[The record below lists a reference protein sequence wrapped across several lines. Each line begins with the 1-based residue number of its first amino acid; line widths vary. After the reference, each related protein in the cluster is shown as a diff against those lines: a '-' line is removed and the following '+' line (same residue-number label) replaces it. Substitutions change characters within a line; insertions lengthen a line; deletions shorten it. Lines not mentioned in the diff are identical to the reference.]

1 MEHLRFI
8 ESIDTIIYDLSR
20 ELPKYQRYNRLLQA
34 WRDTFA
40 CDACVLLKLE
50 GDHLVPKSAN
60 GLQIEAMGRHFPITE
75 HPRFEQILAHYYDD
89 SDNDS
94 DNDSD
99 IQKKVHRFDASC
111 ELPDPYDGLI
121 QTPDGQLNVH
131 DCMGAVLVIDN
142 KPWGIVTMDALNP
155 QRFDSLDPAML
166 NSMIG
171 LTEVVIKT
179 ANLIFALDQRVLRQE
194 QVTASLINDKFSEEM
209 IGSSSAMNT
218 LNVEIDLVADSD
230 LAALIYGESG
240 SGKELVARKIHMA
253 SKRSKEALITVNCA
267 ALPETMVESELFGHV
282 AGAFTGATKNR
293 LGKFELADGG
303 TLFLDEIGELPL
315 SIQAKLLRVIQFGE
329 LQRLGSDKPN
339 KVDVRLI
346 TATNRD
352 LAKEVLEG
360 RFRDD
365 LYHRLTVY
373 PLKVPSLRERGNDI
387 LLLAGNFLAKIQR
400 KVGLNN
406 LTLAK
411 DAERT
416 LLAYEWP
423 GNVRELEHLL
433 SRASLRAAARNRKDG
448 RVVVLESSDLDIQ
461 SLDIETL
468 DDSTTSSLLATDTA
482 GTTVVTPNVSENDIV
497 INTLDN
503 DNSLKQITD
512 DFQTQFIKKML
523 TENKGNSAATARV
536 IGVDRSNLHRLMK
549 RLNINSQ

>member
-8 ESIDTIIYDLSR
+8 ESIDTIMYDLSR

-50 GDHLVPKSAN
+50 GDNLVPKSAN

-75 HPRFEQILAHYYDD
+75 HPRFEQILAHYDD
-89 SDNDS
+89 GSHNE
-94 DNDSD
+94 
-99 IQKKVHRFDASC
+99 IQKKVHRFDAAC

-155 QRFDSLDPAML
+155 KRFDSLDPAML

-179 ANLIFALDQRVLRQE
+179 ASLIFALDQKVQHQE
-194 QVTASLINDKFSEEM
+194 QVTASLINEKFSEEM
-209 IGSSSAMNT
+209 IGSSSAMNM
-218 LNVEIDLVADSD
+218 LNLEIDLVADSD

-253 SKRSKEALITVNCA
+253 SKRAKEALITVNCA

-329 LQRLGSDKPN
+329 LQRLGSDKPH

-411 DAERT
+411 DAERA

-433 SRASLRAAARNRKDG
+433 SRASLRAAARNRKDD
-448 RVVVLESSDLDIQ
+448 RVVVLESCDLDINT
-461 SLDIETL
+461 LDKSSDLQTL
-468 DDSTTSSLLATDTA
+468 GDDSTPSSLLATDTA
-482 GTTVVTPNVSENDIV
+482 GTTVVTPSVGENDIV

-523 TENKGNSAATARV
+523 AENNGNSAATARA

-549 RLNINSQ
+549 RLNVQ

>member
-1 MEHLRFI
+1 MDNTRFI
-8 ESIDTIIYDLSR
+8 ESMDTIIYDLSR

-50 GDHLVPKSAN
+50 GDNLVPKSAN
-60 GLQIEAMGRHFPITE
+60 GLQIEAMGRHFPVAE
-75 HPRFEQILAHYYDD
+75 HPRLEQILAHYDDD
-89 SDNDS
+89 SN
-94 DNDSD
+94 NEV
-99 IQKKVHRFDASC
+99 QKKVHRFDADC

-142 KPWGIVTMDALNP
+142 EPWGIVTMDALNP

-179 ANLIFALDQRVLRQE
+179 ANLIFALDQKVQRQE
-194 QVTASLINDKFSEEM
+194 QVTASLINEKFSEEM
-209 IGSSSAMNT
+209 IGTSSAMNM
-218 LNVEIDLVADSD
+218 LNLEIDLVADSD
-230 LAALIYGESG
+230 LAALVYGESG

-253 SKRSKEALITVNCA
+253 SKRAKEALITVNCA

-293 LGKFELADGG
+293 LGKFELADAG

-329 LQRLGSDKPN
+329 LQRLGSDKPH

-352 LAKEVLEG
+352 LAKEVEAG

-400 KVGLNN
+400 KVGINN
-406 LTLAK
+406 LTLSK
-411 DAERT
+411 DAERV

-433 SRASLRAAARNRKDG
+433 SRASLRAAARNRKDD

-461 SLDIETL
+461 
-468 DDSTTSSLLATDTA
+468 TSSDVSTLSPLLSPQVSTDCTDSA
-482 GTTVVTPNVSENDIV
+482 AVNRNASQNDIV
-497 INTLDN
+497 INTLN
-503 DNSLKQITD
+503 RDNSLKQITD
-512 DFQTQFIKKML
+512 DFQTQFISKML
-523 TENKGNSAATARV
+523 AENNSNSAATARA

-549 RLNINSQ
+549 RLNIQ

>member
-1 MEHLRFI
+1 MENLRFI

-20 ELPKYQRYNRLLQA
+20 ELPKHQRYNRLLQS
-34 WRDTFA
+34 WRDIFS

-50 GDHLVPKSAN
+50 GDNLVPKSAN
-60 GLQIEAMGRHFPITE
+60 GLQIEAMGRHFPIAE
-75 HPRFEQILAHYYDD
+75 HPRFEQILANYE
-89 SDNDS
+89 NEV
-94 DNDSD
+94 
-99 IQKKVHRFDASC
+99 QKKVLRFDAAC
-111 ELPDPYDGLI
+111 DLPDPYDGLI

-142 KPWGIVTMDALNP
+142 KPWGIVTMDALNS
-155 QRFDSLDPAML
+155 QRFDFLDPQIL

-179 ANLIFALDQRVLRQE
+179 ANLIFALDQRVQRQE
-194 QVTASLINDKFSEEM
+194 QVTASLISEKFSEEM
-209 IGSSSAMNT
+209 IGSSSAMNM
-218 LNVEIDLVADSD
+218 LNLEIDLVADSD

-240 SGKELVARKIHMA
+240 SGKELVARRIHMA
-253 SKRSKEALITVNCA
+253 SKRAKEALITVNCA

-303 TLFLDEIGELPL
+303 TLFLDEIGELPM

-329 LQRLGSDKPN
+329 LQRLGSDKQH

-352 LAKEVLEG
+352 LAKEVAEG

-400 KVGLNN
+400 KVGINN

-411 DAERT
+411 EAERV

-433 SRASLRAAARNRKDG
+433 SRASLRAAARNRKDD
-448 RVVVLESSDLDIQ
+448 RVVILESSDLDIQ
-461 SLDIETL
+461 TANEISKI
-468 DDSTTSSLLATDTA
+468 TSSLPINRSAAMSADS
-482 GTTVVTPNVSENDIV
+482 NVEQGEIV
-497 INTLDN
+497 ISPSAN
-503 DNSLKQITD
+503 DNNLKQITD
-512 DFQTQFIKKML
+512 DFQTQFIKSML
-523 TENKGNSAATARV
+523 AENNGNSAATARA

-549 RLNINSQ
+549 RLDIQ

>member
-1 MEHLRFI
+1 MENLRFI
-8 ESIDTIIYDLSR
+8 ESIDNIIYDLSR

-34 WRDTFA
+34 WRDVFS

-50 GDHLVPKSAN
+50 GDNLVPKSAN
-60 GLQIEAMGRHFPITE
+60 GLQIEAMGRHFPIGE
-75 HPRFEQILAHYYDD
+75 HPRFEQILAHYE
-89 SDNDS
+89 NE
-94 DNDSD
+94 
-99 IQKKVHRFDASC
+99 IQKKVHRFDAAC
-111 ELPDPYDGLI
+111 GLPDPYDGLI

-131 DCMGAVLVIDN
+131 DCMGAVLVIDS

-155 QRFDSLDPAML
+155 QRFDSLDPKIL

-179 ANLIFALDQRVLRQE
+179 ANLIFALDQKVQRQE
-194 QVTASLINDKFSEEM
+194 QVTASLISEKFSEEM
-209 IGSSSAMNT
+209 IGSSSAMNM
-218 LNVEIDLVADSD
+218 LNLEIDLVADSD
-230 LAALIYGESG
+230 LAALVYGESG
-240 SGKELVARKIHMA
+240 SGKELVARRIHMA
-253 SKRSKEALITVNCA
+253 SKRAKEALITVNCA

-329 LQRLGSDKPN
+329 LQRLGSDKPH

-352 LAKEVLEG
+352 LAKEVEEG

-387 LLLAGNFLAKIQR
+387 LLLAGSFLAKMQR

-411 DAERT
+411 DAERA

-433 SRASLRAAARNRKDG
+433 SRASLRAAARNRKDE

-461 SLDIETL
+461 SVIGESNTSLNM
-468 DDSTTSSLLATDTA
+468 SANTSSDPDIIAKDIA
-482 GTTVVTPNVSENDIV
+482 SVEYVAEQDEIV
-497 INTLDN
+497 ISTADN
-503 DNSLKQITD
+503 DNNLKQITD
-512 DFQTQFIKKML
+512 DFQTQFIKKIL
-523 TENKGNSAATARV
+523 AENNGNSAATARS

-549 RLNINSQ
+549 RLEIQ

>member
-1 MEHLRFI
+1 MENLRFI

-20 ELPKYQRYNRLLQA
+20 ELPKHQRYNRLLQA
-34 WRDTFA
+34 WRDIFS

-50 GDHLVPKSAN
+50 GDNLVPKSAN
-60 GLQIEAMGRHFPITE
+60 GLQIEAMGRHFPIVE
-75 HPRFEQILAHYYDD
+75 HPRFEQILANYE
-89 SDNDS
+89 NEV
-94 DNDSD
+94 
-99 IQKKVHRFDASC
+99 QKKVLRFDAAC
-111 ELPDPYDGLI
+111 DLPDPYDGLI

-155 QRFDSLDPAML
+155 QRFDFLDPQIL

-179 ANLIFALDQRVLRQE
+179 ANLIFALDQKVQRQE
-194 QVTASLINDKFSEEM
+194 QVTASLISDKFSEEM
-209 IGSSSAMNT
+209 IGSSSAMNM
-218 LNVEIDLVADSD
+218 LNLEIDLVADSD

-240 SGKELVARKIHMA
+240 SGKELVARRIHMA
-253 SKRSKEALITVNCA
+253 SKRAKEALITVNCA

-303 TLFLDEIGELPL
+303 TLFLDEIGELPM

-329 LQRLGSDKPN
+329 LQRLGSDKQH

-346 TATNRD
+346 TATNRN
-352 LAKEVLEG
+352 LAKEVAEG

-400 KVGLNN
+400 KVGINN

-411 DAERT
+411 DAERA

-433 SRASLRAAARNRKDG
+433 SRASLRAAARNRKDD
-448 RVVVLESSDLDIQ
+448 RVVILESRDLDIQ
-461 SLDIETL
+461 TAN
-468 DDSTTSSLLATDTA
+468 DSSKLTSSLSI
-482 GTTVVTPNVSENDIV
+482 NRSVSMAIDSNPEQDEIV
-497 INTLDN
+497 INPSAN
-503 DNSLKQITD
+503 DNNLKQITD

-523 TENKGNSAATARV
+523 AENNGNSAATARA

-549 RLNINSQ
+549 RLDIQ

>member
-8 ESIDTIIYDLSR
+8 DSIDTVIYDLSR
-20 ELPKYQRYNRLLQA
+20 KLPKYQRYNRLLQA
-34 WRDTFA
+34 WRDVFS

-50 GDHLVPKSAN
+50 GDKLIPKSAN
-60 GLQIEAMGRHFPITE
+60 GLQIEAMGRHFPIAE
-75 HPRFEQILAHYYDD
+75 HPRFEQILAHYE
-89 SDNDS
+89 NTV
-94 DNDSD
+94 
-99 IQKKVHRFDASC
+99 QKKVHRFDAAC

-121 QTPDGQLNVH
+121 KTPNGQLNVH

-142 KPWGIVTMDALNP
+142 KPWGIVTMDALDP
-155 QRFDSLDPAML
+155 QRFDSLNPQIL
-166 NSMIG
+166 NAMIG

-179 ANLIFALDQRVLRQE
+179 ANLIFALDQKVQRQE
-194 QVTASLINDKFSEEM
+194 QVTASLINEKYSEEM
-209 IGSSSAMNT
+209 IGTSAAMNM
-218 LNVEIDLVADSD
+218 LNLEIDLVADSD

-240 SGKELVARKIHMA
+240 SGKELVARKIHLA
-253 SKRSKEALITVNCA
+253 SKRAKEALITVNCA

-293 LGKFELADGG
+293 LGKFELADTG

-329 LQRLGSDKPN
+329 LQRLGSDKPH

-352 LAKEVLEG
+352 LAKEVEAG
-360 RFRDD
+360 RFRND

-373 PLKVPSLRERGNDI
+373 PLKVPNLRERGNDI
-387 LLLAGNFLAKIQR
+387 LLLAGHFLAKIQR

-406 LTLAK
+406 LTLSK
-411 DAERT
+411 DAERA

-433 SRASLRAAARNRKDG
+433 SRAALRAVARNRKDD
-448 RVVVLESSDLDIQ
+448 RVVVLEYCDLDIQ
-461 SLDIETL
+461 SAIDEPSIEPSISAGQ
-468 DDSTTSSLLATDTA
+468 DAIVIST
-482 GTTVVTPNVSENDIV
+482 VEND
-497 INTLDN
+497 NN
-503 DNSLKQITD
+503 LKQITD
-512 DFQTQFIKKML
+512 DFQTQFIKKVL
-523 TENKGNSAATARV
+523 AENNGNSAATARA

-549 RLNINSQ
+549 RLEIQ

>member
-1 MEHLRFI
+1 VDNLRFI

-34 WRDTFA
+34 WRDTFS

-50 GDHLVPKSAN
+50 DENLVPKSAN
-60 GLQIEAMGRHFPITE
+60 GLQIEAMGRHFPIEE
-75 HPRFEQILAHYYDD
+75 HPRFEQILAHYE
-89 SDNDS
+89 N
-94 DNDSD
+94 D
-99 IQKKVHRFDASC
+99 IQKKVHRFDAAC

-121 QTPDGQLNVH
+121 KTPDGQLNVH

-155 QRFDSLDPAML
+155 QRFDALDPQIL

-179 ANLIFALDQRVLRQE
+179 ANLIFALDQKVQRQE
-194 QVTASLINDKFSEEM
+194 QVTASLISEKFSEQM
-209 IGSSSAMNT
+209 IGTSSAMNM
-218 LNVEIDLVADSD
+218 LNLEIDLVADSD

-240 SGKELVARKIHMA
+240 SGKELVARRIHMA
-253 SKRSKEALITVNCA
+253 SKRAKEALITVNCA

-303 TLFLDEIGELPL
+303 TLFLDEISELPL

-329 LQRLGSDKPN
+329 LQRLGSDKQH

-352 LAKEVLEG
+352 LTKEVEQG

-373 PLKVPSLRERGNDI
+373 PLTVPSLRERGNDI

-406 LTLAK
+406 LTLSK
-411 DAERT
+411 NAERA
-416 LLAYEWP
+416 LMDYEWP

-433 SRASLRAAARNRKDG
+433 SRASLRAAARNRIDD
-448 RVVVLESSDLDIQ
+448 RVVVLESSDLNIQ
-461 SLDIETL
+461 AAIG
-468 DDSTTSSLLATDTA
+468 DSNTSQNRNTYTPVNSGVTINGIANGMNNGSHAA
-482 GTTVVTPNVSENDIV
+482 GEDGIV
-497 INTLDN
+497 INASDSDN
-503 DNSLKQITD
+503 NLKQITD
-512 DFQTQFIKKML
+512 DFQIQFIKKML
-523 TENKGNSAATARV
+523 AENNGNSAATARM
-536 IGVDRSNLHRLMK
+536 IGLDRSNLHRLMK
-549 RLNINSQ
+549 RLEIQ

>member
-20 ELPKYQRYNRLLQA
+20 ELPKHQRYNRLLQA
-34 WRDTFA
+34 WRDTFS

-50 GDHLVPKSAN
+50 GDNLVPKSAN
-60 GLQIEAMGRHFPITE
+60 GLQIEAMGRHFPIAE
-75 HPRFEQILAHYYDD
+75 HPRFEQILAHYE
-89 SDNDS
+89 NEL
-94 DNDSD
+94 
-99 IQKKVHRFDASC
+99 QKKVLRFDAAC

-155 QRFDSLDPAML
+155 QRFDSLDPQIL

-179 ANLIFALDQRVLRQE
+179 ASLIFALDQKVQRQE
-194 QVTASLINDKFSEEM
+194 QVTASLISDKFSEEM
-209 IGSSSAMNT
+209 IGSSSAMNM
-218 LNVEIDLVADSD
+218 LNLEIDLVADSD
-230 LAALIYGESG
+230 LAALVYGESG

-253 SKRSKEALITVNCA
+253 SKRAKEALITLNCA

-303 TLFLDEIGELPL
+303 TLFLDEIGELPM

-329 LQRLGSDKPN
+329 LQRLGSDKPH

-352 LAKEVLEG
+352 LAKEVAEG

-400 KVGLNN
+400 KVGINN
-406 LTLAK
+406 LTLSK
-411 DAERT
+411 DAEHA

-433 SRASLRAAARNRKDG
+433 SRASLRAAARNRKDD
-448 RVVVLESSDLDIQ
+448 RVVILESSDLDIQ
-461 SLDIETL
+461 TAN
-468 DDSTTSSLLATDTA
+468 DSSQLTSSLSM
-482 GTTVVTPNVSENDIV
+482 NRSVSMGGERNAEQDEIV
-497 INTLDN
+497 ISSSAN
-503 DNSLKQITD
+503 DNNLKQITD
-512 DFQTQFIKKML
+512 DFQTQFIKKIL
-523 TENKGNSAATARV
+523 AENNGNSAATARA

-549 RLNINSQ
+549 RLDIQ

>member
-1 MEHLRFI
+1 MENIRFI
-8 ESIDTIIYDLSR
+8 ESMDTIIYDLSR

-34 WRDTFA
+34 WRDTFS

-50 GDHLVPKSAN
+50 GDNLVPKSAN
-60 GLQIEAMGRHFPITE
+60 GLQIEAMGRYFPIAE
-75 HPRFEQILAHYYDD
+75 HPRFEQILAQYE
-89 SDNDS
+89 NEV
-94 DNDSD
+94 
-99 IQKKVHRFDASC
+99 QKKVHRFDAQC

-155 QRFDSLDPAML
+155 QRFDSLDPQIL

-171 LTEVVIKT
+171 LAEVVIKT
-179 ANLIFALDQRVLRQE
+179 ANLIFALDQKVQRQE
-194 QVTASLINDKFSEEM
+194 QVTESLINEKFSEQM
-209 IGSSSAMNT
+209 IGSSSAMNM
-218 LNVEIDLVADSD
+218 LNLEIDLVADSD

-240 SGKELVARKIHMA
+240 SGKELVARRIHMA
-253 SKRSKEALITVNCA
+253 SKRAKEALITLNCA

-329 LQRLGSDKPN
+329 LQRLGSDKPH

-346 TATNRD
+346 AATNRD
-352 LAKEVLEG
+352 LSKEVAEG
-360 RFRDD
+360 RFRGD

-373 PLKVPSLRERGNDI
+373 PLNVPSLRERGDDI

-400 KVGLNN
+400 KVGINN

-411 DAERT
+411 DAEKA

-433 SRASLRAAARNRKDG
+433 SRASLRAAGRNRKDE
-448 RVVVLESSDLDIQ
+448 RVVVLESSDLNIQTSQYEAKVTDIN
-461 SLDIETL
+461 SI
-468 DDSTTSSLLATDTA
+468 SSD
-482 GTTVVTPNVSENDIV
+482 NVSSTADSERGNDIV
-497 INTLDN
+497 INTDSN
-503 DNSLKQITD
+503 DNNLKLITD
-512 DFQTQFIKKML
+512 DFQKQFIVKML
-523 TENKGNSAATARV
+523 AENNGNSAATARA

-549 RLNINSQ
+549 RLEIS

>member
-1 MEHLRFI
+1 MENIRFI

-20 ELPKYQRYNRLLQA
+20 ELPKHQRYNRLLQA
-34 WRDTFA
+34 WRDIFL

-50 GDHLVPKSAN
+50 GDNLVPKSAN
-60 GLQIEAMGRHFPITE
+60 GLQIEAMGRHFPIAE
-75 HPRFEQILAHYYDD
+75 HPRFEQILANYE
-89 SDNDS
+89 NEV
-94 DNDSD
+94 
-99 IQKKVHRFDASC
+99 QKKVLRFDAAC
-111 ELPDPYDGLI
+111 DLPDPYDGLI

-155 QRFDSLDPAML
+155 QRFDFLDPQIL

-179 ANLIFALDQRVLRQE
+179 ANLIFALDQRVQRQE
-194 QVTASLINDKFSEEM
+194 QVTASLISEKFSEDM
-209 IGSSSAMNT
+209 IGSSSAMNM
-218 LNVEIDLVADSD
+218 LNLEIDLVADSD

-240 SGKELVARKIHMA
+240 SGKELVARRIHMA
-253 SKRSKEALITVNCA
+253 SKRANEALITVNCA

-303 TLFLDEIGELPL
+303 TLFLDEIGELPM

-329 LQRLGSDKPN
+329 LQRLGSDKPH

-352 LAKEVLEG
+352 LAKEVAEG

-400 KVGLNN
+400 KVGINN

-411 DAERT
+411 DAERA
-416 LLAYEWP
+416 LLRYEWP

-433 SRASLRAAARNRKDG
+433 SRASLRAAARNRKDD
-448 RVVVLESSDLDIQ
+448 RVVILESSDLDI
-461 SLDIETL
+461 ETANDGSKL
-468 DDSTTSSLLATDTA
+468 GFSISMDRSAAMSDDS
-482 GTTVVTPNVSENDIV
+482 NVGQDEIV
-497 INTLDN
+497 INPSAN
-503 DNSLKQITD
+503 DNNLKQITD
-512 DFQTQFIKKML
+512 DFQTQFIKNML
-523 TENKGNSAATARV
+523 VENNGNSAATARA

-549 RLNINSQ
+549 RLDIQ

>member
-1 MEHLRFI
+1 MENIRFI

-20 ELPKYQRYNRLLQA
+20 ELPKHQRYNRLLQA
-34 WRDTFA
+34 WRDIFS

-50 GDHLVPKSAN
+50 GDNLVPKSAN
-60 GLQIEAMGRHFPITE
+60 GLQIEAMGRYFPIAE
-75 HPRFEQILAHYYDD
+75 HPRFEQILANYE
-89 SDNDS
+89 NEV
-94 DNDSD
+94 
-99 IQKKVHRFDASC
+99 QKKVLRFDAAC
-111 ELPDPYDGLI
+111 DLPDPYDGLI

-155 QRFDSLDPAML
+155 QRFDLLDPQIL

-179 ANLIFALDQRVLRQE
+179 ANLIFALDQKVQRQE
-194 QVTASLINDKFSEEM
+194 QVTASLISEKFSEEM
-209 IGSSSAMNT
+209 IGSSSAMNM
-218 LNVEIDLVADSD
+218 LNLEIDLVADSD

-240 SGKELVARKIHMA
+240 SGKELVARRIHMA
-253 SKRSKEALITVNCA
+253 SKRAKEALITVNCA

-303 TLFLDEIGELPL
+303 TLFLDEIGELPM

-329 LQRLGSDKPN
+329 LQRLGSDKQH

-346 TATNRD
+346 TATNRN
-352 LAKEVLEG
+352 LAKEVAEG

-400 KVGLNN
+400 KVGINN

-411 DAERT
+411 DAERA

-433 SRASLRAAARNRKDG
+433 SRASLRAAARNRKDD
-448 RVVVLESSDLDIQ
+448 RVVILESSDLDIQ
-461 SLDIETL
+461 TANESSELASSVSINRSVAMSA
-468 DDSTTSSLLATDTA
+468 DS
-482 GTTVVTPNVSENDIV
+482 NVEQDEIV
-497 INTLDN
+497 INPSAN
-503 DNSLKQITD
+503 DNNLKQITD
-512 DFQTQFIKKML
+512 DFQTQFIKNML
-523 TENKGNSAATARV
+523 AENNGNSAATARA

-549 RLNINSQ
+549 RLDIQ

>member
-20 ELPKYQRYNRLLQA
+20 ELPKHQRYNRLLQA
-34 WRDTFA
+34 WRDTFS

-50 GDHLVPKSAN
+50 GDNLVPKSAN
-60 GLQIEAMGRHFPITE
+60 GLQIEAMGRHFPIAE
-75 HPRFEQILAHYYDD
+75 HPRFEQIFAHYE
-89 SDNDS
+89 NEL
-94 DNDSD
+94 
-99 IQKKVHRFDASC
+99 QKKVLRFDAAC

-155 QRFDSLDPAML
+155 QRFDSLDPQIL

-179 ANLIFALDQRVLRQE
+179 ASLIFALDQKVQRQE
-194 QVTASLINDKFSEEM
+194 QVTASLISDKFSGEM
-209 IGSSSAMNT
+209 IGSSSAMNM
-218 LNVEIDLVADSD
+218 LNLEIDLVADSD
-230 LAALIYGESG
+230 LAALVYGESG

-253 SKRSKEALITVNCA
+253 SKRAKEALITLNCA

-303 TLFLDEIGELPL
+303 TLFLDEIGELPM

-329 LQRLGSDKPN
+329 LQRLGSDKPH

-352 LAKEVLEG
+352 LAKEVAEG

-400 KVGLNN
+400 KVGINN
-406 LTLAK
+406 LTLSK
-411 DAERT
+411 DAEHA

-433 SRASLRAAARNRKDG
+433 SRASLRAAARNRKDD
-448 RVVVLESSDLDIQ
+448 RVVILESSDLDIQ
-461 SLDIETL
+461 TAN
-468 DDSTTSSLLATDTA
+468 DSSQLTSSLSM
-482 GTTVVTPNVSENDIV
+482 NRSVSMGGERNAEQDEIV
-497 INTLDN
+497 ISSSAN
-503 DNSLKQITD
+503 DNNLKQITD
-512 DFQTQFIKKML
+512 DFQTQFIKKIL
-523 TENKGNSAATARV
+523 AENNGNSAATARA

-549 RLNINSQ
+549 RLDIQ

>member
-1 MEHLRFI
+1 MENLHFI
-8 ESIDTIIYDLSR
+8 EIIDTVIYDLSR

-34 WRDTFA
+34 WRDIFS
-40 CDACVLLKLE
+40 CDACVLLKLA
-50 GDHLVPKSAN
+50 GDNLIPKSAN
-60 GLQIEAMGRHFPITE
+60 GLQIDAMGRHFPIAE
-75 HPRFEQILAHYYDD
+75 HPRLEQILAHYE
-89 SDNDS
+89 NE
-94 DNDSD
+94 
-99 IQKKVHRFDASC
+99 IQKKVHRFDADC

-142 KPWGIVTMDALNP
+142 KPWGIITMDALNP
-155 QRFDSLDPAML
+155 QRFDSLDPKIL

-179 ANLIFALDQRVLRQE
+179 ANLIFSLDQKVQRQE
-194 QVTASLINDKFSEEM
+194 QVTASLISEKFSEKM
-209 IGSSSAMNT
+209 IGSSPAMNM
-218 LNVEIDLVADSD
+218 LNLEIDLVADSD

-240 SGKELVARKIHMA
+240 SGKELVARRIHMS
-253 SKRSKEALITVNCA
+253 SKRAKEALITVNCA

-293 LGKFELADGG
+293 LGKFELADCG

-329 LQRLGSDKPN
+329 LQRLGSDKPH

-352 LAKEVLEG
+352 LAKAVAEG

-387 LLLAGNFLAKIQR
+387 LLLAGSFLAKIQR

-406 LTLAK
+406 LTLSK
-411 DAERT
+411 DAERA

-433 SRASLRAAARNRKDG
+433 SRASLRAAARNSKDD
-448 RVVVLESSDLDIQ
+448 RVVVLENRDLDIESAIGESNA
-461 SLDIETL
+461 SLHTNMNT
-468 DDSTTSSLLATDTA
+468 DSD
-482 GTTVVTPNVSENDIV
+482 VSEKGMASVGNVAGQDDIV
-497 INTLDN
+497 ISTVDN
-503 DNSLKQITD
+503 DNNLKQITD

-523 TENKGNSAATARV
+523 AENNGNSAATARA

-549 RLNINSQ
+549 RLDIQ

>member
-1 MEHLRFI
+1 MDNTRFI
-8 ESIDTIIYDLSR
+8 ESMDTIIYDLSR

-50 GDHLVPKSAN
+50 GDNLVPKSAN
-60 GLQIEAMGRHFPITE
+60 GLQIEAMGRHFPIAE
-75 HPRFEQILAHYYDD
+75 HPRFEQILAHY
-89 SDNDS
+89 DNDS
-94 DNDSD
+94 ENEV
-99 IQKKVHRFDASC
+99 QKKVHRFDAAC

-155 QRFDSLDPAML
+155 QRFDSLDSAIL

-179 ANLIFALDQRVLRQE
+179 ANLIFALDQKVQRQE
-194 QVTASLINDKFSEEM
+194 QVTASLIKEKFSEEM
-209 IGSSSAMNT
+209 IGSSSAMNM
-218 LNVEIDLVADSD
+218 LNLEIDLVADSD

-253 SKRSKEALITVNCA
+253 SKRAKEALITVNCA

-293 LGKFELADGG
+293 LGKFELADAG

-329 LQRLGSDKPN
+329 LQRLGSDKPH

-352 LAKEVLEG
+352 LAKEVEAG

-373 PLKVPSLRERGNDI
+373 PLKVPSLRERGDDI

-411 DAERT
+411 EAECA

-433 SRASLRAAARNRKDG
+433 SRASLRAAARNRKDD
-448 RVVVLESSDLDIQ
+448 RVVVLESRDLDIQ
-461 SLDIETL
+461 SAIGESHIDPSISAEAINNINDTENGITS
-468 DDSTTSSLLATDTA
+468 DGHVAGQDKIVIST
-482 GTTVVTPNVSENDIV
+482 VEND
-497 INTLDN
+497 NN
-503 DNSLKQITD
+503 LKQITD
-512 DFQTQFIKKML
+512 DFQTQFISKVL
-523 TENKGNSAATARV
+523 AENHGNSAATARA

-549 RLNINSQ
+549 RLDIQ

>member
-1 MEHLRFI
+1 MENLRFI
-8 ESIDTIIYDLSR
+8 ESIDNIIYDLSR

-34 WRDTFA
+34 WRDVFS

-50 GDHLVPKSAN
+50 GDNLVPKSAN
-60 GLQIEAMGRHFPITE
+60 GLQIEAMGRHFPIAE
-75 HPRFEQILAHYYDD
+75 HPRFEQILAHYE
-89 SDNDS
+89 NE
-94 DNDSD
+94 
-99 IQKKVHRFDASC
+99 IQKKVHRFDAAC

-131 DCMGAVLVIDN
+131 DCMGAVLVIDS

-155 QRFDSLDPAML
+155 QRFDSLDPKIL

-179 ANLIFALDQRVLRQE
+179 ANLIFALDQKVQRQE
-194 QVTASLINDKFSEEM
+194 QVTASLISEKFSEEM
-209 IGSSSAMNT
+209 IGSSSAMNM
-218 LNVEIDLVADSD
+218 LNLEIDLVADSD
-230 LAALIYGESG
+230 LAALVYGESG
-240 SGKELVARKIHMA
+240 SGKELVARRIHMA
-253 SKRSKEALITVNCA
+253 SKRAKEALITVNCA

-329 LQRLGSDKPN
+329 LQRLGSDKPH

-352 LAKEVLEG
+352 LAKEVDEG

-387 LLLAGNFLAKIQR
+387 LLLAGSFLAKMQR

-411 DAERT
+411 DAERA

-433 SRASLRAAARNRKDG
+433 SRASLRAAARNRKDE

-461 SLDIETL
+461 SVIGESNTSLNMSVYSSSDSNIIAKDIASVEY
-468 DDSTTSSLLATDTA
+468 
-482 GTTVVTPNVSENDIV
+482 VTEQDKIV
-497 INTLDN
+497 ISTADN
-503 DNSLKQITD
+503 DNNLKQITD
-512 DFQTQFIKKML
+512 DFQTQFIKKIL
-523 TENKGNSAATARV
+523 AENNGNSAATARA

-549 RLNINSQ
+549 RLEIQ

>member
-1 MEHLRFI
+1 MENLRFI

-34 WRDTFA
+34 WRDTFS

-50 GDHLVPKSAN
+50 GTNLIPKSAN
-60 GLQIEAMGRHFPITE
+60 GLQIEAMGRHFPVAE
-75 HPRFEQILAHYYDD
+75 HPRFEQILAQYD
-89 SDNDS
+89 NE
-94 DNDSD
+94 
-99 IQKKVHRFDASC
+99 IQKKVHRFDAEC

-121 QTPDGQLNVH
+121 QTPGGQLNVH

-142 KPWGIVTMDALNP
+142 KPWGIVTMDALDP
-155 QRFDSLDPAML
+155 QRFDSLDPQIL

-179 ANLIFALDQRVLRQE
+179 ANLIFALDKKVQRQE
-194 QVTASLINDKFSEEM
+194 QVTASLINEKFSEQM
-209 IGSSSAMNT
+209 IGSSPAMNM
-218 LNVEIDLVADSD
+218 LNLEIDLVADSD

-240 SGKELVARKIHMA
+240 SGKELVARRIHLA
-253 SKRSKEALITVNCA
+253 SKRSQQALITVNCA

-329 LQRLGSDKPN
+329 LQRLGSDKPH

-346 TATNRD
+346 AATNRD
-352 LAKEVLEG
+352 LAKEVAEG

-373 PLKVPSLRERGNDI
+373 PLNVPSLRERGNDI

-411 DAERT
+411 DAERV

-433 SRASLRAAARNRKDG
+433 SRASLRAAGRNSKND
-448 RVVVLESSDLDIQ
+448 RVVMLESSDLNIQ
-461 SLDIETL
+461 TVNSELYKNTE
-468 DDSTTSSLLATDTA
+468 TSSARDNITDRMTS
-482 GTTVVTPNVSENDIV
+482 VSSDVRESEIV
-497 INTLDN
+497 IDTSESDN
-503 DNSLKQITD
+503 NLKQLTD
-512 DFQTQFIKKML
+512 DFQKKFIMKVL
-523 TENKGNSAATARV
+523 AENNGNSAATART

-549 RLNINSQ
+549 RLEIQ

>member
-20 ELPKYQRYNRLLQA
+20 ELPKHQRYNRLLQA
-34 WRDTFA
+34 WREVFS

-50 GDHLVPKSAN
+50 GDNLVPKSAN
-60 GLQIEAMGRHFPITE
+60 GLQIEAMGRHFPIAV
-75 HPRFEQILAHYYDD
+75 HPRFEQILAHYE
-89 SDNDS
+89 NEV
-94 DNDSD
+94 
-99 IQKKVHRFDASC
+99 QKKVHRFDAEC
-111 ELPDPYDGLI
+111 GLPDPYDGLI

-155 QRFDSLDPAML
+155 QRFDSLEPQIL

-179 ANLIFALDQRVLRQE
+179 ANLIFALDQKVQRQE
-194 QVTASLINDKFSEEM
+194 QVTASLISEKFSEDM
-209 IGSSSAMNT
+209 IGSSSAMKM
-218 LNVEIDLVADSD
+218 LNLEIDLVADSD
-230 LAALIYGESG
+230 LAALVYGESG
-240 SGKELVARKIHMA
+240 SGKELVARRIHMA
-253 SKRSKEALITVNCA
+253 SKRAKEALITVNCA

-329 LQRLGSDKPN
+329 LQRLGSDKPH

-352 LAKEVLEG
+352 LAREVAEG

-411 DAERT
+411 EAERV
-416 LLAYEWP
+416 LLTYEWP

-433 SRASLRAAARNRKDG
+433 SRASLRAAARNRKDD
-448 RVVVLESSDLDIQ
+448 RVVVLESMDLDIQ
-461 SLDIETL
+461 TARVEGNANGQLTPLSTIKRAVTMAVDHNGEQGDIIINPS
-468 DDSTTSSLLATDTA
+468 DS
-482 GTTVVTPNVSENDIV
+482 
-497 INTLDN
+497 DN
-503 DNSLKQITD
+503 NLKQITD

-523 TENKGNSAATARV
+523 AENNGNSAATARS

-549 RLNINSQ
+549 RLEIQ